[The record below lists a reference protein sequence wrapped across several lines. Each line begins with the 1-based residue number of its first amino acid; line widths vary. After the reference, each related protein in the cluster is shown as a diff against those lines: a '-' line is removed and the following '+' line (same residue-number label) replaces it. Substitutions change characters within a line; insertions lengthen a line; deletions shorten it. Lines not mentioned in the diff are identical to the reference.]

1 MPLSAN
7 DTPLPRDSVSTAS
20 DLTIAEDD
28 LEVLPAEDL
37 DSDVEYLP
45 LQSLP
50 SGRRLRLI
58 FAHQSRFLFLQGIFL
73 FAFVIVGMCLL
84 VFLIPWFASS
94 RRQAPTQ
101 HKSSSERPLYTS

>member
-1 MPLSAN
+1 MSLSLN

-28 LEVLPAEDL
+28 LDVLPAEDL

-45 LQSLP
+45 LHSLP
-50 SGRRLRLI
+50 SGRRFRLI
-58 FAHQSRFLFLQGIFL
+58 LARQSRFLFLQGIFL
-73 FAFVIVGMCLL
+73 FAFVIVGMCLF

-94 RRQAPTQ
+94 RRQTPAQ